1 MFLKVV
7 GALSVTDGR
16 VNFRHAAYATPPES
30 VWVPQ
35 LIRAAKAQLWET
47 QVTYENTKLFIDGAW
62 RDSENGTTLPVI
74 NPATGLE
81 IGRVASATIG
91 DLERAV
97 SAAEKGFATWSA
109 MSAYDRSRILRN
121 AAQNLRDRL
130 EECATILT
138 TDEGKPLAESRLE
151 IGSCADLLDWFAE
164 EGRRIYGRII
174 PSRAIEV
181 HQYAI
186 REPVGI
192 AVGFTPWNFPASQI
206 VRKLGPALAAGCAMI
221 IKGPEEAPGAP
232 AALFRALQDAGLP
245 DGVAQLVFGEPA
257 QISEYLVPHPA
268 ISKVSFT
275 GSVPVGKHLAALAGA
290 NMKRVTMELGGHAPV
305 IVASDADIETATSL
319 LIGAKYRNAGQV
331 CIAPT
336 RFLVEAPVHDAFVDS
351 FTAKS
356 AALKVGDGLAEG
368 TQVGPLINERRR
380 AAVEGL
386 IADALDK
393 GATMTTGGERIGNE
407 GYFFQPTV
415 LTGVTTAMRAM
426 NEEPFG
432 PVALVS
438 RVDSM
443 DAAIAEANRLPFGLG
458 SYAFTE
464 SAETARR
471 LMREVRVGMITINH
485 IGLGLPE
492 TPYGGVRDS
501 GYGYEGGS
509 EALEA
514 YTQTCF
520 VSHRVA

>member
-1 MFLKVV
+1 M
-7 GALSVTDGR
+7 
-16 VNFRHAAYATPPES
+16 
-30 VWVPQ
+30 
-35 LIRAAKAQLWET
+35 
-47 QVTYENTKLFIDGAW
+47 TYQDTKLFIGGKW
-62 RDSENGTTLPVI
+62 RDGENGATLPII

-91 DLERAV
+91 DLEQAV
-97 SAAEKGFATWSA
+97 TAAEKGFALWSA
-109 MSAYDRSRILRN
+109 MSAYDRSRILRT

-130 EECATILT
+130 EESARILT
-138 TDEGKPLAESRLE
+138 TDEGKPLAEARLE
-151 IGSCADLLDWFAE
+151 IRSCADLLDWFAE
-164 EGRRIYGRII
+164 EGRRTYGRII
-174 PSRAIEV
+174 PARAVEV
-181 HQYAI
+181 HQYAL

-206 VRKLGPALAAGCAMI
+206 VRKLGPALAAGCAII
-221 IKGPEEAPGAP
+221 IKGPEEAPGAA

-245 DGVAQLVFGEPA
+245 DGVAQLVFGDPA
-257 QISEYLVPHPA
+257 LISEYLVPHPA

-290 NMKRVTMELGGHAPV
+290 HMKRVTMELGGHAPV
-305 IVASDADIETATSL
+305 IIASDADIETATNL

-336 RFLVEAPVHDAFVDS
+336 RFLVEAPAHDAFVAT
-351 FTAKS
+351 FTAKV
-356 AALKVGDGLAEG
+356 AALKVGDGLIDS
-368 TQVGPLINERRR
+368 TQMGPLINERRR

-386 IADALDK
+386 IADATDK
-393 GATMTTGGERIGNE
+393 GATVTTGGERIGNE
-407 GYFFQPTV
+407 GFFFQPTV
-415 LTGVTTAMRAM
+415 LTGMTTAMRAM

-432 PVALVS
+432 PMALIT
-438 RVDSM
+438 RIDDL
-443 DAAIAEANRLPFGLG
+443 DAAITEANRLSFGLG
-458 SYAFTE
+458 SYAFTQ
-464 SAETARR
+464 SAKTARR
-471 LMREVRVGMITINH
+471 LMRDVRVGMMTINH

-514 YTQTCF
+514 YTNTRF